1 MRGAAGAAPSCIGVD
16 HYYYFSAA
24 AAASANR
31 QSPQLTRSY
40 RATWVALDE
49 EEAKKPIDKKALK
62 AAAKAKMAA
71 AAAEKE
77 KAAEAPK
84 EDAPPAAAAE
94 AAPEK
99 EPVAAASSGE
109 ETVTPEG
116 GGDTGQ
122 EFVIPKHK
130 DRPADTPAW
139 QNPLH
144 HNNPEMSKMFEEDFK
159 DGEEMPRQ
167 PLPPLDG
174 SNPPHIQKLADD
186 ILHLNMLELHELV
199 NNVQE
204 HFGWEDAD
212 LQGGGGMMMAGGG
225 AAGAEAEEVEAVV
238 EKTTFDL
245 KLEGFDPKSKIKVI
259 KEVRAMAGLGLKEAK
274 ELVEGAPKT
283 VKKDMKKEEADEL
296 KEKLEAIGATVSVV

>member
-1 MRGAAGAAPSCIGVD
+1 
-16 HYYYFSAA
+16 
-24 AAASANR
+24 
-31 QSPQLTRSY
+31 
-40 RATWVALDE
+40 
-49 EEAKKPIDKKALK
+49 
-62 AAAKAKMAA
+62 MAA

-77 KAAEAPK
+77 EAAPK
-84 EDAPPAAAAE
+84 EEAVPPAAE
-94 AAPEK
+94 PSAP
-99 EPVAAASSGE
+99 EPVAAAAAEG

-122 EFVIPKHK
+122 EFVIPKHE
-130 DRPADTPAW
+130 DRPADTPDW

-174 SNPPHIQKLADD
+174 SNPPHIQQLADD

-225 AAGAEAEEVEAVV
+225 GGAEAAEVEAVV

-283 VKKDMKKEEADEL
+283 VKKDMKKEEAEEL